1 MLKILQKRLV
11 VSLDE
16 EEASKVQQSLQ
27 ARYESLLHR
36 VRLEYLQRLGLDA
49 EAYALTL
56 PMEAGAIC
64 REAHGDFAGFFED
77 VRNAVMEAH
86 GPVEDWVGLE
96 TEGTLVVEEA
106 RPASTSVPPNQLQAA
121 RVLLDD
127 QSRILLERI
136 QEAGSIFFNKIE
148 TDNRQDTEQR
158 IRTFEKLE
166 LVAKDFAVLCRRTG
180 QQILRVADRATI
192 DESSQKAFKCFICG
206 NPISQE
212 VVEEI
217 LTCTEVCGELLR
229 DQKWLL
235 VLVQGILGN
244 IGVPTETL
252 QVYQTPEG
260 PVQVFLSFNGQRYLF
275 VLATGRL
282 NLDQAYLI
290 GAHLAAYE
298 LDHALVISTQ
308 KVSTLMRH
316 HLVQANPDTCFHF
329 IDALEDLDDRLRQT
343 LLQQQREFLNEI
355 LGPLSQLTPV
365 RVADLVLRRMAPE
378 EEPVET
384 APEPVAGKRRK
395 GRGKKGDEPFLK
407 AQDEAAGKA
416 SEKAHDEAA
425 GKASEK
431 AHGPGRGGREGFR
444 EGARRGGREGFR
456 EGAQRGGREGFR
468 EGARRG
474 GREGFRE
481 GARRGGRE
489 GFREVAGRGA
499 WEGFREAA
507 GRGAWEG
514 FREAAGRNSGACRR
528 KLTPGQ
534 SAKARSGSH
543 PNQDGLLLFLP
554 EESSGN
560 GVVEHLQ
567 WVSGLP
573 QISPRNRVRVLS
585 ELNSSRLR
593 SGRGG

>member
-56 PMEAGAIC
+56 PRTDSAMNLGEVFLPEPGVILYLKALPEDGILEAGAIC
-64 REAHGDFAGFFED
+64 REANGDFAGFFED

-96 TEGTLVVEEA
+96 TECALVVEEA

-252 QVYQTPEG
+252 QVYQAPEG

-298 LDHALVISTQ
+298 LDHALVISTE

-395 GRGKKGDEPFLK
+395 GRDKKGDEPFLK
-407 AQDEAAGKA
+407 AQDEAAGKASEKAQDEAAGKASEKAQDEAAGKAAEKAHDEAAGKA

-431 AHGPGRGGREGFR
+431 AHD
-444 EGARRGGREGFR
+444 
-456 EGAQRGGREGFR
+456 
-468 EGARRG
+468 
-474 GREGFRE
+474 
-481 GARRGGRE
+481 
-489 GFREVAGRGA
+489 
-499 WEGFREAA
+499 EAA
-507 GRGAWEG
+507 GKASEKAHD
-514 FREAAGRNSGACRR
+514 EAAGKASG
-528 KLTPGQ
+528 KSQDDTPEPAAAG
-534 SAKARSGSH
+534 
-543 PNQDGLLLFLP
+543 
-554 EESSGN
+554 
-560 GVVEHLQ
+560 
-567 WVSGLP
+567 
-573 QISPRNRVRVLS
+573 
-585 ELNSSRLR
+585 
-593 SGRGG
+593 

>member
-56 PMEAGAIC
+56 PKTDSAMNLGEVFLPEPGVILYLKALPEEGILEAGAIC

-378 EEPVET
+378 EEPLET
-384 APEPVAGKRRK
+384 APEPVGGKRRK

-407 AQDEAAGKA
+407 AQDEAPGKASEKPQDKAPGKA
-416 SEKAHDEAA
+416 SEKAQDEAP

-431 AHGPGRGGREGFR
+431 PQDEAPGKASEKPQD
-444 EGARRGGREGFR
+444 ETPEP
-456 EGAQRGGREGFR
+456 
-468 EGARRG
+468 
-474 GREGFRE
+474 
-481 GARRGGRE
+481 
-489 GFREVAGRGA
+489 
-499 WEGFREAA
+499 AA
-507 GRGAWEG
+507 A
-514 FREAAGRNSGACRR
+514 S
-528 KLTPGQ
+528 
-534 SAKARSGSH
+534 
-543 PNQDGLLLFLP
+543 
-554 EESSGN
+554 
-560 GVVEHLQ
+560 
-567 WVSGLP
+567 
-573 QISPRNRVRVLS
+573 
-585 ELNSSRLR
+585 
-593 SGRGG
+593 

>member
-1 MLKILQKRLV
+1 MLKILQKHLV

-27 ARYESLLHR
+27 ARYESLLHQ
-36 VRLEYLQRLGLDA
+36 VRLEYLQKLGLDA

-56 PMEAGAIC
+56 PKKDSALNLGEVFLPEPGIILYLKGLPEEGILEAGAIC
-64 REAHGDFAGFFED
+64 REANGDFAGFFED
-77 VRNAVMEAH
+77 VRNAVIEAH
-86 GPVEDWVGLE
+86 GPVEDWIGLE
-96 TEGTLVVEEA
+96 TEHALVVEEA
-106 RPASTSVPPNQLQAA
+106 RPTSISVLPNQLQAA

-127 QSRILLERI
+127 QSRSLLERI

-235 VLVQGILGN
+235 VLVQGILGG

-252 QVYQTPEG
+252 QVYQPPDG

-275 VLATGRL
+275 VLATDRL
-282 NLDQAYLI
+282 TLDQAYLI

-298 LDHALVISTQ
+298 LDHALVISTE

-343 LLQQQREFLNEI
+343 LLQQQRDFLNEI

-378 EEPVET
+378 EEPLELE
-384 APEPVAGKRRK
+384 PEPLADKRRK
-395 GRGKKGDEPFLK
+395 GSAKKGEVPGKAPEKKTQGEAPGKAPEKTQSEAPGKAPEKTQGEAPGKAPEKTQGETPGKAPEKTQGEAPGKAPEKTQGETPGKAPEKTQGEAPGKAPEKTQGETPGKAPEKTQGEAPGKAPEK
-407 AQDEAAGKA
+407 AQGK
-416 SEKAHDEAA
+416 
-425 GKASEK
+425 
-431 AHGPGRGGREGFR
+431 
-444 EGARRGGREGFR
+444 
-456 EGAQRGGREGFR
+456 
-468 EGARRG
+468 
-474 GREGFRE
+474 
-481 GARRGGRE
+481 
-489 GFREVAGRGA
+489 
-499 WEGFREAA
+499 
-507 GRGAWEG
+507 
-514 FREAAGRNSGACRR
+514 
-528 KLTPGQ
+528 TPGPTT
-534 SAKARSGSH
+534 AR
-543 PNQDGLLLFLP
+543 
-554 EESSGN
+554 
-560 GVVEHLQ
+560 
-567 WVSGLP
+567 
-573 QISPRNRVRVLS
+573 
-585 ELNSSRLR
+585 
-593 SGRGG
+593 